1 MAENEKIENNVLE
14 NMDKK
19 HDTASKGST
28 PRDDDTESGEDHPLD
43 IGIHYLAQRADETWH
58 SAEIIQ
64 IRYNDSAQQYEY
76 YVHYEGYNRRL
87 DEWVPRSR
95 VMISRFQLGE
105 GQKISDDKTWKN
117 RSLVTDLLSDNTDR
131 KITRNQKRRHD
142 EINHIQKTYDDM
154 DPTTA
159 ALEKEHEQ
167 ITKVKY
173 IDKIQIGRFEIDTWY
188 FSPYPE
194 EYGRQSKL
202 WICEYCL
209 KYMRLE
215 KSYRYHMSEC
225 TWRQPVGKEIYR
237 KGTLSVYEVDGKDH
251 KIYCQNLCLLAK
263 LFLDHKTLYFDVE
276 PFLFYIL
283 CEVDKQGAHIVG
295 YFSKEKE
302 SPDGNNVAC
311 ILTLPPYQRQGY
323 GKLLIAFS
331 YELSRLEGTVG
342 SPEQPLSDLGKLSYR
357 SYWSW
362 VLLEILRDFRG
373 TLSIKDLS
381 QMTSITQTDIIST
394 LQSMNMVKYWKGQHV
409 ICVTPKLVE
418 EHIRSS
424 QYKRPRLC
432 VDSSALRWAPRRHAN
447 NKIKK

>member
-1 MAENEKIENNVLE
+1 MSSRF
-14 NMDKK
+14 NM
-19 HDTASKGST
+19 
-28 PRDDDTESGEDHPLD
+28 TESG
-43 IGIHYLAQRADETWH
+43 
-58 SAEIIQ
+58 
-64 IRYNDSAQQYEY
+64 
-76 YVHYEGYNRRL
+76 
-87 DEWVPRSR
+87 
-95 VMISRFQLGE
+95 
-105 GQKISDDKTWKN
+105 QKGAVDMKVWKD
-117 RSLVTDLLSDNTDR
+117 RPVITDLLGDNSDR

-142 EINHIQKTYDDM
+142 EINHIQKTYAEM

-225 TWRQPVGKEIYR
+225 TQRQPVGKEIYR
-237 KGTLSVYEVDGKDH
+237 KGTLSVYEVDGKDY
-251 KIYCQNLCLLAK
+251 KVYCQNLCLLAK

-409 ICVTPKLVE
+409 ICVTPKLVD
-418 EHIRSS
+418 EHIKSS
-424 QYKRPRLC
+424 QYKRPRLV
-432 VDSSALRWAPRRHAN
+432 VDSSALRWTPRRHAN
-447 NKIKK
+447 NKLGKK